1 MTEYEALV
9 KAVKIV
15 HGQSALAKA
24 LTKRMKREHR
34 PIRQGH
40 VWKWLNISK
49 RLPELYV
56 LHVEAITAEHGDK
69 VPACELCPALFENK
83 AA

>member
-1 MTEYEALV
+1 MTEYEALLKTV
-9 KAVKIV
+9 DVAG
-15 HGQSALAKA
+15 GQSALAKA
-24 LTKRMKREHR
+24 LTKRMKRESR

-56 LHVEAITAEHGDK
+56 FHAEAITEERGDK
-69 VPACELCPALFENK
+69 VPAFELCPALFEGK